1 MYATE
6 ADLEKRFGKRQLDEL
21 KTMHIE
27 YMDDGETPKPID
39 AVNVALQDA
48 TEEINGYI
56 GGRYSLPLPN
66 VPSNL
71 NRIACD
77 IARYRLYFEQ
87 PTEHVTKLYDD
98 AIAFLKRV
106 QDKKADLQIIDQESK
121 EIINEQPQNKPSTVP
136 IGTTYTGGV
145 FGDAVLN
152 MMPSIK

>member
-6 ADLEKRFGKRQLDEL
+6 ADLKRRFGVQQIENLKLMFPAPDED
-21 KTMHIE
+21 E
-27 YMDDGETPKPID
+27 EVETVD
-39 AVNVALQDA
+39 AVQTALQDA

-77 IARYRLYFEQ
+77 IARYRLHFEQ

-106 QDKKADLQIIDQESK
+106 QDNKADLQIMDAQTQEIVQDQVDTR
-121 EIINEQPQNKPSTVP
+121 PSAAP
-136 IGTTYTGGV
+136 IGTTYTDGV
-145 FGDAVLN
+145 FSDDVLGK
-152 MMPSIK
+152 MPTM